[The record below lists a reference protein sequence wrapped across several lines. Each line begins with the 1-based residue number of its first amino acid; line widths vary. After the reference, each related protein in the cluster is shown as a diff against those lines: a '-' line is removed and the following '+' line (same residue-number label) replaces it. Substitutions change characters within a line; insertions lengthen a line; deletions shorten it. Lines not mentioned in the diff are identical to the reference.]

1 MSCIRS
7 NLKTWE
13 RVIFRVSV
21 NKPALDL
28 GGLGGGDA
36 PLPVK
41 CAEPALGSGVAE
53 SGRGP
58 CVLDTLCEK
67 IELRDDGEALS
78 LNTAHGV

>member
-1 MSCIRS
+1 MA
-7 NLKTWE
+7 
-13 RVIFRVSV
+13 IFRVSV

-28 GGLGGGDA
+28 RGAGIA